1 MLGVFSALEIS
12 ASGLGAERV
21 RMNTIAS
28 NLANAHTTRTA
39 EGGPYKRLDPVFE
52 AVGLSPGGE
61 LYSGENGVALVNVAR
76 IQTDSRPGTMVYE
89 PGNPDANAQGYVE
102 YPNVNAV
109 EEMVNM
115 ITASRAYEA
124 GVTSIESVKQMAHSA
139 LAIAK

>member
-12 ASGLGAERV
+12 ASGLSAERI

-28 NLANAHTTRTA
+28 NLANARTTRTEA
-39 EGGPYKRLDPVFE
+39 GGPYKRLDPVFE
-52 AVGLSPGGE
+52 AVPLNPGVIATQGGA
-61 LYSGENGVALVNVAR
+61 SLVKVGR
-76 IQTDSRPGTMVYE
+76 ITADQRPGMMVYE
-89 PGNPDANAQGYVE
+89 PGHPDANPGGYVE

-139 LAIAK
+139 LQIGR

>member
-28 NLANAHTTRTA
+28 NLANVHTTKTA

-52 AVGLSPGGE
+52 AVGLQSINEP
-61 LYSGENGVALVNVAR
+61 YSADSGVSMVNVKN
-76 IQTDSRPGTMVYE
+76 IQADKRPGTMVYE
-89 PGNPDANAQGYVE
+89 PGNPDANGQGYVE

-124 GVTSIESVKQMAHSA
+124 GITSIDSVKAMAHSA
-139 LAIAK
+139 LGIAK